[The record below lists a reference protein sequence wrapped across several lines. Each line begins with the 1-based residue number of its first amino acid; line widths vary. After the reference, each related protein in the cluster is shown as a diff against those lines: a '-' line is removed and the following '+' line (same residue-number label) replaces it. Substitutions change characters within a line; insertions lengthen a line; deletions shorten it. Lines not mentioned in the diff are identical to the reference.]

1 MGVGWSV
8 VDDDTGEEVASDMLY
23 VEAEE
28 YVDSWDNGSLR
39 IVPAAEVK
47 R

>member
-8 VDDDTGEEVASDMLY
+8 VDDDTGEEVATDMLY
-23 VEAEE
+23 MEAEE
-28 YVDSWDNGSLR
+28 YVDHWDSGSLR
-39 IVPAAEVK
+39 IVPAEEAK